1 MSAYSNAGWG
11 EFLVA
16 AAGAAAALAGLV
28 FLGMSINIARILQ
41 FPGLPGRAGETIVVL
56 ANALAICLLL
66 LQPDQ
71 GNVAMGLQVL
81 LVGVTALVA
90 AITIEVRSPPS
101 ERREYRTAQ
110 IVFTQLATVPFVIAG
125 VSLLARAGG
134 GLHWVVA
141 GVVLAFVV
149 GLVNG
154 WILLVEIL
162 R

>member
-1 MSAYSNAGWG
+1 MSAYANAGWG

-28 FLGMSINIARILQ
+28 FVGMSINIARILQ
-41 FPGLPGRAGETIVVL
+41 FPGLPGRAGQTIVVL

-66 LQPDQ
+66 LPPDQ
-71 GNVAMGLQVL
+71 GNVALGLEVL
-81 LVGVTALVA
+81 LVGLTTLVVTVA
-90 AITIEVRSPPS
+90 IEVRSPLS
-101 ERREYRTAQ
+101 DRRQHRVAE
-110 IVFTQLATVPFVIAG
+110 IVLTHLATLPFVVAG

-134 GLHWVVA
+134 GLYWVVA
-141 GVVLAFVV
+141 GVVLSLLV
-149 GLVNG
+149 GLTNG